1 MNIKTVYVEITN
13 QCNLNCATCYNRSGL
28 NRKRIELSFEQIENI
43 IKLFLPYGLK
53 RFLLSGGEPTVHSE
67 FERVLDLIDKY
78 PQITFGI
85 VTNGTNHNKKL
96 LKYLN
101 TRDNLKLQISL
112 DGSCE
117 EQNAKTRGVGN
128 FEKAVNF
135 AKQIHKPKLMPLL
148 KMVISQSNYADV
160 ENFCDLA
167 LSLGFTPELAFIYK
181 SGNGSDGWSSK
192 ELTSIQKLKILKL
205 AERINKEK
213 NTDIFLPICT
223 TRCPLGE
230 TLNNLSL
237 CIKVNGSIQPCQ
249 SLYSEEYAIGNALS
263 FNEKQFFYKLNHIST
278 LAKRRYEQNFDCN
291 KCILG
296 KICGKG
302 CMAEAINLHNDP
314 MANDGNCDYRK
325 HEFISTYLKESASSK
340 QIINLS

>member
-1 MNIKTVYVEITN
+1 MNIKTIYVEITN

-53 RFLLSGGEPTVHSE
+53 RFLLSGGEPTLHSE
-67 FERVLDLIDKY
+67 FERILDLIDKY

-85 VTNGTNHNKKL
+85 VTNGTNQNKKL
-96 LKYLN
+96 LEFLN

-117 EQNAKTRGVGN
+117 EQNAKTRGTGN
-128 FEKAVNF
+128 FEKTVNF
-135 AKQIHKPKLMPLL
+135 ARQIHKAQIAPLL

-160 ENFCDLA
+160 EDFCDLA

-181 SGNGSDGWSSK
+181 SGNGSDNWSSK

-213 NTDIFLPICT
+213 NANIFLPVCT
-223 TRCPLGE
+223 TKCPLAEG
-230 TLNNLSL
+230 LNALSF
-237 CIKVNGSIQPCQ
+237 CVKADGSIQACQ
-249 SLYSEEYAIGNALS
+249 SLYSEKYTIGNVLS
-263 FNEKQFFYKLNHIST
+263 FDKKLFLQNINNISD
-278 LAKRRYEQNFDCN
+278 LARLRCEQDYGCK
-291 KCILG
+291 KCIIND
-296 KICGKG
+296 ICGRG
-302 CMAEAINLHNDP
+302 CMAEAVNLHNDLL
-314 MANDGNCDYRK
+314 ADDGNCEYRK
-325 HEFISTYLKESASSK
+325 QQFIN
-340 QIINLS
+340 INLKGSVSLLEKE